1 MEDSGGSSFHLE
13 VNIRKALKE
22 YDLELSF
29 SVGKGCLGIL
39 GASGCGKSMVLKS
52 VAGIVA
58 PDSGS
63 IRLCWEG
70 GGEGFSEKVLFD
82 AGKRINLR
90 PQRRKVGYLFQN
102 YALFPNMTVGEN
114 IASGLSLQKSGRER
128 RAGRDGSGGQ
138 KGWKGWKFSVPWRRS
153 LDSQGLVEKLTEQF
167 RLNGLEDRYPRQL
180 SGGQQQRVALAR
192 ILASQPDVL
201 LLDEPFSA
209 MDAYLKEGLR
219 LELSRVLERCRK
231 PAVLVTHDRDEAYQ
245 LCQYLLL
252 MDRGKVIARGE
263 TKELFNNPGSCQAAR
278 LTGCK
283 NISRIRILGD
293 YRVQAVDW
301 GGLELTV
308 GQPVTED
315 VTAVGIRAHDFMP
328 LSSAEAKARQ
338 GQAGVN
344 LIPVMNP
351 RISQMPFEWQITM
364 ENGLWWKREKGGR
377 VGDGGVEVPQW
388 LTVDPADVLL
398 LRG

>member
-1 MEDSGGSSFHLE
+1 MEILKTEGLKKYYGNMNQKGPEKAPL
-13 VNIRKALKE
+13 VKALDGV
-22 YDLELSF
+22 DL
-29 SVGKGCLGIL
+29 SVENGEFVAVVGT
-39 GASGCGKSMVLKS
+39 SGSGKSTLLHMMGGLDRPTEGRVE
-52 VAGIVA
+52 VAGKDI
-58 PDSGS
+58 
-63 IRLCWEG
+63 
-70 GGEGFSEKVLFD
+70 FSLTDDELTIF
-82 AGKRINLR
+82 R
-90 PQRRKVGYLFQN
+90 RRKIGFIFQSYN
-102 YALFPNMTVGEN
+102 LVPVLNVYEN
-114 IASGLSLQKSGRER
+114 IALPVEL
-128 RAGRDGSGGQ
+128 DGQRPDGEYMDRII
-138 KGWKGWKFSVPWRRS
+138 KT
-153 LDSQGLVEKLTEQF
+153 L
-167 RLNGLEDRYPRQL
+167 GLEEKIHNLPNQL

-219 LELSRVLERCRK
+219 LELSRVLERCQK

-252 MDRGKVIARGE
+252 MDRGKVIARGK

-293 YRVQAVDW
+293 YQVQAVDW

-338 GQAGVN
+338 GQAGAN

-377 VGDGGVEVPQW
+377 VGDGAGEVPKW